1 MANRAYVDTRVERR
15 LELNT
20 WLPLILITMLAF
32 AELVSP
38 ARVWVYL
45 LVGVTGLTLAA
56 YLWARQM
63 QNGVHLIRQ
72 TRGTWITVGDVL
84 EELFT
89 LRNLSFLPVLWA
101 EVHDRSNIPG
111 YNASRVVACDAQGEY
126 RWTMKGECRRR
137 GVYTLGPTEVHMGDP
152 FGLFQVTLCY
162 PEMDTIL
169 VYPRVMHLPPLEL
182 PRGAASGRARA
193 SQRSYDR
200 ALMAATVRPY
210 QPGDSLHLIHWPLSA
225 HRGQLMVKE
234 FDTELSGNL
243 WIIFDL
249 DEAVQ
254 VGEGEESTVEYG
266 VILAASLASE
276 FLRHGERRAV
286 GLVAFG
292 QQQAF
297 LFPQPGQGQLWRIL
311 RALASAAPSPEWPLR
326 RVLTDVGPTLGRGQ
340 TVAIIT
346 PSLSTDWLPALLL
359 LTRRGMSPAVIL
371 IDPGSFD
378 GREPRDETIVNLRGL
393 WAEHHIFSYVIRQG
407 YPFRPLIRQVRR
419 RVEYKVLGTGRVV
432 PVLVEEEV

>member
-1 MANRAYVDTRVERR
+1 MDARVERR

-20 WLPLILITMLAF
+20 RLPLILIALLAF

-38 ARVWVYL
+38 TRIWVYL

-63 QNGVHLIRQ
+63 RDSVHLTRQ
-72 TRGTWITVGDVL
+72 TRGTWVTVGDAL
-84 EELFT
+84 EELFA
-89 LRNLSFLPVLWA
+89 LRNLSLLPVLWA
-101 EVHDRSNIPG
+101 EVHDHSNIPG
-111 YNASRVVACDAQGEY
+111 YEASRVVACDAQGEY

-137 GVYTLGPTEVHMGDP
+137 GVYTLGPTEVHLGDP
-152 FGLFQVTLCY
+152 FGLFRVALRY
-162 PEMDTIL
+162 PEADTIL

-182 PRGAASGRARA
+182 PRGTASGRARA
-193 SQRSYDR
+193 SQRSFDR

-225 HRGQLMVKE
+225 HRSQLMVKE
-234 FDTELSGNL
+234 FDSELSGNL

-276 FLRHGERRAV
+276 LLRHGERRAV

-311 RALASAAPSPEWPLR
+311 RALAGAAPSPEWPLR

-346 PSLSTDWLPALLL
+346 PSLSTDWLPALLP
-359 LTRRGMSPAVIL
+359 LTRRGISPAVIL
-371 IDPGSFD
+371 MDPTSFD
-378 GREPRDETIVNLRGL
+378 GREPRDEVIASLRGL
-393 WAEHHIFSYVIRQG
+393 WAEHHISSYVIRQG

-432 PVLVEEEV
+432 PVVVEEEV

>member
-1 MANRAYVDTRVERR
+1 
-15 LELNT
+15 
-20 WLPLILITMLAF
+20 
-32 AELVSP
+32 
-38 ARVWVYL
+38 
-45 LVGVTGLTLAA
+45 
-56 YLWARQM
+56 
-63 QNGVHLIRQ
+63 
-72 TRGTWITVGDVL
+72 
-84 EELFT
+84 
-89 LRNLSFLPVLWA
+89 
-101 EVHDRSNIPG
+101 
-111 YNASRVVACDAQGEY
+111 
-126 RWTMKGECRRR
+126 
-137 GVYTLGPTEVHMGDP
+137 MGDP
-152 FGLFQVTLCY
+152 FGLFQVTLRY
-162 PEMDTIL
+162 PETDTIL

-182 PRGAASGRARA
+182 PRGTASGRARA
-193 SQRSYDR
+193 SQRSSAR

-210 QPGDSLHLIHWPLSA
+210 QPGDSLHLVHWPLSA
-225 HRGQLMVKE
+225 HRGQLIVKE

-266 VILAASLASE
+266 VILSASLASE

-286 GLVAFG
+286 GLIAFG

-297 LFPQPGQGQLWRIL
+297 LLPQPGQGQLWRIL

-346 PSLSTDWLPALLL
+346 PSLNTDWLPALLPL
-359 LTRRGMSPAVIL
+359 ARRGMSPTVIL

-378 GREPRDETIVNLRGL
+378 GREPRDEMIASLRGL
-393 WAEHHIFSYVIRQG
+393 WAEHHISSHVIRQG

-432 PVLVEEEV
+432 PVVVEEEI